1 MAFGI
6 GDLFGI
12 LGGGAWL
19 AKEGVREISERTDN
33 RNNKELID
41 AFVAEHTDLE
51 LEEKLK
57 KDLLNPALHDSIWA
71 ALESYKRDNP
81 VWCKQHE
88 KSGWYG
94 EYTQQFHEPNFGWQD
109 IGNKRVPLLD
119 AKGTVRG
126 KNAQEEG
133 QLAANRNL
141 VLQMLMEMNGKM
153 RHDIALLEARR
164 KYPLPKSNRS
174 W

>member
-12 LGGGAWL
+12 FGGGAWL
-19 AKEGVREISERTDN
+19 IKEGVREIGEQAENRTVN
-33 RNNKELID
+33 ELINS
-41 AFVAEHTDLE
+41 FVAENTDLE
-51 LEEKLK
+51 LERYKL
-57 KDLLNPALHDSIWA
+57 
-71 ALESYKRDNP
+71 ENP
-81 VWCKQHE
+81 VWCRQHE

-109 IGNKRVPLLD
+109 IGRKRVPLLD
-119 AKGTVRG
+119 ENGTVRG
-126 KNAQEEG
+126 RNAQEES

-141 VLQMLMEMNGKM
+141 VLQMLLEMRGKM
-153 RHDIALLEARR
+153 RYDIALIEARK
-164 KYPLPKSNRS
+164 KYPLPKSKRS